1 MTGKTLSLALACCA
15 SLLTGACQTS
25 GATRPATLETADE
38 ATLAR
43 VKAVAAEAVGR
54 AQIRLGAGDL
64 TETSTLTVLPPPL
77 GPNETASPA
86 MPTVFDIVTH
96 GSDCLLVNRSTGE
109 QFMIEGV
116 SCVAVEG

>member
-54 AQIRLGAGDL
+54 AQIRLGEGDL

-77 GPNETASPA
+77 GPNETSSPA
-86 MPTVFDIVTH
+86 MPAVFDIVTN
-96 GSDCLLVNRSTGE
+96 GEDCFLVSQSTG
-109 QFMIEGV
+109 QSYALDGV
-116 SCVAVEG
+116 GCVAAES